1 MSTGEYEGPKGR
13 PKTLD
18 AAIQWLL
25 DEVPRPVL
33 AGVAALDRIEL
44 PSLHFG
50 FAMQV
55 RNAILWGNPELVH
68 QMGLFDQ
75 DSASA
80 VIVEALWEHLRGDP
94 AWESEI
100 AWARKNHEVT
110 RRSQAKARAAVR
122 PRPLDSPHPTGS
134 SALSS
139 SPDQTTTRARR
150 LEDAAAYIV
159 ACIDGGGSCSGP
171 EVDYYLT
178 EREDDGEPMLRR
190 RWLSI
195 DRVSGESDDDA
206 LRRLRSEVAY
216 RLDNEPHGYAR
227 IIAVESGG
235 REVWVVDIVGD
246 AGAHDCLGPFQTRG
260 EADAALAE
268 EAVFDPD
275 DVSLEDL

>member
-1 MSTGEYEGPKGR
+1 MSTDEDHRLQGR
-13 PKTLD
+13 PATLE

-33 AGVAALDRIEL
+33 AGVAALDRDEL

-55 RNAILWGNPELVH
+55 RNAILWGNHELVH
-68 QMGLFDQ
+68 EMGLIHE

-110 RRSQAKARAAVR
+110 RRSQPAARPFVR
-122 PRPLDSPHPTGS
+122 PEPRVSPRATLP
-134 SALSS
+134 SAS
-139 SPDQTTTRARR
+139 SPRPIRKSREQQR

-159 ACIDGGGSCSGP
+159 GCLDGGGSCSGP

-178 EREDDGEPMLRR
+178 EHSDDGEPMLRR

-195 DRVSGESDDDA
+195 KRIPGESDDDA
-206 LRRLRSEVAY
+206 LQRLRWDVEY
-216 RLDNEPHGYAR
+216 RLENEPDGYAR
-227 IIAVESGG
+227 IVAVESAGS
-235 REVWVVDIVGD
+235 EVWVVDVVGD
-246 AGAHDCLGPFQTRG
+246 AGEHQCVGPFRTWD
-260 EADAALAE
+260 EADAALANE
-268 EAVFDPD
+268 GVFEPD
-275 DVSLEDL
+275 DVTMDDL